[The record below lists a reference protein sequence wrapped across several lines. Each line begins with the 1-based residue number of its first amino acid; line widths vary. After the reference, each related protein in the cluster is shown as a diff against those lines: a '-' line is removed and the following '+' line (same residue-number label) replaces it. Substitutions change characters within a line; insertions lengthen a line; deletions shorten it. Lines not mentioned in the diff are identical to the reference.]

1 MPVSSLALAAVA
13 MVLLALADFSIRQA
27 AGKITPILGAFIY
40 SVSAMVF
47 LGTWVLWTRS
57 REALEMTTAGVG
69 WSVSTGLLFGAFTG
83 VLFLLF
89 SSGAS
94 LSVTVPAVRIG
105 GVAIAS
111 TLGLIVLG
119 EHLSLQ
125 YVIGVAVTAIGIAV
139 VLTA

>member
-1 MPVSSLALAAVA
+1 MPQSSLALAAVA
-13 MVLLALADFSIRQA
+13 MVLLALADFSIRQS
-27 AGKITPILGAFIY
+27 AGRITPSLGAFIY
-40 SVSAMVF
+40 SVSALIF
-47 LGTWVLWTRS
+47 LGGWVLWTRS
-57 REALEMTTAGVG
+57 RDTLEISAVGLG
-69 WSVSTGLLFGAFTG
+69 WSIGTGLLFGAFTG

-94 LSVTVPAVRIG
+94 LSVTVPVVRLG

-111 TLGLIVLG
+111 ALGLIVLG
-119 EHLSLQ
+119 EHISLQ